1 MRIDVVWDQFH
12 CCGQRGE
19 SACSI
24 IRKPPCRAQI
34 IVCLA
39 KIRSKFYSSFKF
51 PDRIQKEA
59 LHAERIAKVGM
70 CFGSSRVKLISFA
83 KLFNR
88 GVQIS
93 LLLIG
98 PAK

>member
-1 MRIDVVWDQFH
+1 MRIDVGLDPVSLL
-12 CCGQRGE
+12 RSARE

-34 IVCLA
+34 IVVPRQ
-39 KIRSKFYSSFKF
+39 IRLSLQQFQI
-51 PDRIQKEA
+51 P
-59 LHAERIAKVGM
+59 
-70 CFGSSRVKLISFA
+70 GSESEGGPSRRAHSQGRNVLRQHSVKLNSFA